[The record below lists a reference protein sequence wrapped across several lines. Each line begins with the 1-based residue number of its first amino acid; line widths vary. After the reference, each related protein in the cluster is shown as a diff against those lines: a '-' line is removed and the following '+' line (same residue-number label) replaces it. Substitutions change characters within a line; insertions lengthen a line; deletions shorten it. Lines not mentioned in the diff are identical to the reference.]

1 MDRQALAV
9 CIKIGD
15 RLIYNVPNM
24 PPRSGA
30 EAQIVETALA
40 IITHVGTPT
49 KRLDLKDRC
58 PSDLKPNRP
67 LKDY

>member
-30 EAQIVETALA
+30 EPQIVETALL
-40 IITHVGTPT
+40 IIPRVGTPT
-49 KRLDLKDRC
+49 KRLDLKDRR
-58 PSDLKPNRP
+58 PSDLTPNRP
-67 LKDY
+67 LKDD